1 MSFVPSAGSTPCGC
15 AFSVRNT
22 EAFLT
27 LPLDRAEKSFSSVP
41 AVRGRFSGLPRTQSR
56 ASRPRECFW
65 RAKTKPPALLA
76 ETRVQLQRIISWLT
90 HLYPQ
95 KIFHPYPV
103 SDPASTS
110 PSLSPTSRARFR
122 RPGTRELE
130 AGRRA
135 PPATTTGSCGTPPA
149 ATPPAAHR
157 DSAR

>member
-1 MSFVPSAGSTPCGC
+1 MSFVPWLGA
-15 AFSVRNT
+15 
-22 EAFLT
+22 LT
-27 LPLDRAEKSFSSVP
+27 AAARSPSEMQKHSRRCRWTVLKSLPSVP

-56 ASRPRECFW
+56 ASCPRECFW
-65 RAKTKPPALLA
+65 RAEMKPPALLA
-76 ETRVQLQRIISWLT
+76 EMRAQLQQIISWLT

-95 KIFHPYPV
+95 KIFHPYPI
-103 SDPASTS
+103 SHPASTS

-122 RPGTRELE
+122 RPGTRELK